1 MKDYRI
7 KAIARGLAI
16 IAFAI
21 CLLLSKTGAFTAFPL
36 VKIGMSII
44 LGLVIIEALFEKS
57 FLGVFFSLG
66 LMACL
71 FQKELGLVSVSYAI
85 IILAFVLIGIGFT
98 IIFDKK
104 PKISVIKDG
113 HKDSVESA
121 GNIEYWEDDGNFS
134 IDNSLGQKTQ
144 YVKIQNLKK
153 GDIDNSLGSLT
164 VYLTGSTV
172 DADGA
177 VLDIDNGMGS
187 LTVYFPKNFRVHFN
201 CDNGM
206 GKINMHGECSQDE
219 SQPLVKANVDN
230 GMGTI
235 DFYFE

>member
-16 IAFAI
+16 IAFAV
-21 CLLLSKTGAFTAFPL
+21 CLLLSKTGAFTAFPM

-44 LGLVIIEALFEKS
+44 LILVVIEALVEKS

-71 FQKELGLVSVSYAI
+71 FQKEI
-85 IILAFVLIGIGFT
+85 AFVLIGVGFT
-98 IIFDKK
+98 LIFGKK
-104 PKISVIKDG
+104 PKITVINNG
-113 HKDSVESA
+113 HKASLEGV
-121 GNIEYWEDDGNFS
+121 GNAEYWEEDGNFS
-134 IDNSLGQKTQ
+134 VDNNLGQRTQ

-153 GDIDNSLGSLT
+153 GDIDNALGSLT
-164 VYLTGSTV
+164 VYFSGSTV
-172 DADGA
+172 DASGA
-177 VLDIDNGMGS
+177 QLDIDNGMGS
-187 LTVYFPKNFRVHFN
+187 LSVYFPKEFRVRFN

-206 GKINMHGECSQDE
+206 GKINMHGECNQDE
-219 SQPLVKANVDN
+219 SQPLVIANVDN
-230 GMGTI
+230 GMGQI